1 MPALYNTPLHFRPQ
15 LCIATPFLSAISTD
29 QPARHP
35 IGQHARSLLHSHDEE
50 TALNE
55 TTTKRPI
62 HRRCSL
68 TPPACPLI
76 MANVQDRGP
85 PSAAAIAIGSA
96 IVAGITGYFL
106 GQASSI
112 GLFGKTD
119 SRAPAARLTQ
129 REGVAKP
136 DDAETQSDDDDGE
149 DDDDDSDV
157 QDLGELQTFPGNTEE
172 CKLVLVVR
180 SDLGKP
186 KKYPPIFQKHA
197 NGLAGMTKGK
207 FSCSYLY
214 VSPWMPKHSSSTF
227 SATFARTC

>member
-1 MPALYNTPLHFRPQ
+1 
-15 LCIATPFLSAISTD
+15 
-29 QPARHP
+29 
-35 IGQHARSLLHSHDEE
+35 
-50 TALNE
+50 
-55 TTTKRPI
+55 
-62 HRRCSL
+62 
-68 TPPACPLI
+68 

-119 SRAPAARLTQ
+119 SRTPAARLTQ

-136 DDAETQSDDDDGE
+136 DDAETQSDDDDD

-180 SDLGKP
+180 SDLGK
-186 KKYPPIFQKHA
+186 QKSIHPY
-197 NGLAGMTKGK
+197 
-207 FSCSYLY
+207 S
-214 VSPWMPKHSSSTF
+214 
-227 SATFARTC
+227 RTALTDSQE

>member
-1 MPALYNTPLHFRPQ
+1 
-15 LCIATPFLSAISTD
+15 
-29 QPARHP
+29 
-35 IGQHARSLLHSHDEE
+35 
-50 TALNE
+50 
-55 TTTKRPI
+55 
-62 HRRCSL
+62 
-68 TPPACPLI
+68 

-96 IVAGITGYFL
+96 IVAGVTGYFL

-119 SRAPAARLTQ
+119 THAPAAGLSR

-136 DDAETQSDDDDGE
+136 DDAETQSDDDEDEE

-180 SDLGKP
+180 SDLGKQ
-186 KKYPPIFQKHA
+186 KYPLIFQNHA

-214 VSPWMPKHSSSTF
+214 ASPRMQSHSSITF
-227 SATFARTC
+227 SAILPAPADKSLP

>member
-1 MPALYNTPLHFRPQ
+1 
-15 LCIATPFLSAISTD
+15 
-29 QPARHP
+29 
-35 IGQHARSLLHSHDEE
+35 
-50 TALNE
+50 
-55 TTTKRPI
+55 
-62 HRRCSL
+62 
-68 TPPACPLI
+68 

-119 SRAPAARLTQ
+119 SRTPAARLTQ

-136 DDAETQSDDDDGE
+136 GDAETQSDDD

-157 QDLGELQTFPGNTEE
+157 QDLGELQTFQGNTEE

-180 SDLGKP
+180 SDLGK
-186 KKYPPIFQKHA
+186 QKSIHPY
-197 NGLAGMTKGK
+197 
-207 FSCSYLY
+207 S
-214 VSPWMPKHSSSTF
+214 
-227 SATFARTC
+227 RTALTDSQE

>member
-1 MPALYNTPLHFRPQ
+1 
-15 LCIATPFLSAISTD
+15 
-29 QPARHP
+29 
-35 IGQHARSLLHSHDEE
+35 
-50 TALNE
+50 
-55 TTTKRPI
+55 
-62 HRRCSL
+62 
-68 TPPACPLI
+68 

-119 SRAPAARLTQ
+119 SRTPAARLTQ

-136 DDAETQSDDDDGE
+136 DDAETQSDD

-180 SDLGKP
+180 SDLGK
-186 KKYPPIFQKHA
+186 QKSIHPY
-197 NGLAGMTKGK
+197 
-207 FSCSYLY
+207 S
-214 VSPWMPKHSSSTF
+214 
-227 SATFARTC
+227 RTALTDSQE